1 MRAEAVASSDANLS
15 RARLWL
21 QSASALELV
30 ALLVFAL
37 GYLLAYGFGNITQ
50 AKASPLWFPD
60 SVLLCALLRSPRR
73 KWWIYLAIA
82 VPIRFIPAPY
92 AAVPLWFIC
101 ATTANDMVKATCAAS
116 VRRLPNGSSRPA
128 TMSQL
133 ATSWAWQFFWFR
145 HFPLLRE
152 RPRVICLDRVSGRP
166 GISGFSGNALANV
179 VLARRCCIGVQNVS
193 ERQDR
198 VEWS

>member
-101 ATTANDMVKATCAAS
+101 ATTANDMVKATCAAYLL
-116 VRRLPNGSSRPA
+116 RRLPNGSSRPA

-133 ATSWAWQFFWFR
+133 ATFLGVAVLWVPALSASAAAATR
-145 HFPLLRE
+145 YLL
-152 RPRVICLDRVSGRP
+152 G
-166 GISGFSGNALANV
+166 
-179 VLARRCCIGVQNVS
+179 
-193 ERQDR
+193 
-198 VEWS
+198 